1 MRVYKLSSGS
11 IVLTFKDQEEKEKWE
26 GNPKLLE
33 AFREGARRQAR
44 EYIVLAFDI

>member
-1 MRVYKLSSGS
+1 MRARKLPSGS
-11 IVLTFKDQEEKEKWE
+11 IVLTFKNQEEKGKWE
-26 GNPKLLE
+26 GNSKLLE